1 MVDELVEVVVSITGD
16 VVVLATVVVGGEL
29 VVVAL
34 RS

>member
-1 MVDELVEVVVSITGD
+1 MVEEIVVVVSITGS
-16 VVVLATVVVGGEL
+16 VVVVAGTVVGGEL